1 MPVLN
6 ESSTRAPAP
15 VDPAKRNSFATGGA
29 TGGPNLPIEVER
41 IHIQLN
47 MVLHNWRGGYT
58 NDVTHF
64 AFPRF
69 VDGSVVQY
77 TQQMGFV
84 GAQPARRN
92 RDWLT
97 VKIGIPETWWREP
110 EAGYKKHLTDEMD
123 RGFES
128 MIALLKRNKH
138 AIDSDLLL
146 ADWEKVKQEFLET
159 PAPPFAAEKQR
170 ARMISVVEDAIRTM
184 EEKRK
189 T

>member
-1 MPVLN
+1 M
-6 ESSTRAPAP
+6 
-15 VDPAKRNSFATGGA
+15 
-29 TGGPNLPIEVER
+29 I
-41 IHIQLN
+41 
-47 MVLHNWRGGYT
+47 LHNWRGGYT

-64 AFPRF
+64 AFPSF

-92 RDWLT
+92 RDRLT

-128 MIALLKRNKH
+128 MVALLKRNKH
-138 AIDSDLLL
+138 AIDNDLLMS
-146 ADWEKVKQEFLET
+146 DWEKVKKEFLET

-170 ARMISVVEDAIRTM
+170 AGMMEVVNAVLREYKQNKMSKEGNPQNID
-184 EEKRK
+184 EYKP
-189 T
+189 